1 MAIVDVVAIT
11 RNGTFH
17 DCARLHST
25 MIEAMDI
32 PTASSIHVLV
42 LAAGASKRLGQPKQL
57 VRLDGRPLLHTVV
70 THAVSVA
77 GHAVT
82 VVLGAHAQETAM
94 LLKHSPA
101 SVIINR
107 QWEEGLAASIRCG
120 IAALPPACDAV
131 LIMLAD
137 QVGLTSDD
145 LKRLMS
151 AWKGQDGVIAASLYS
166 GTVGVPAIFPRWC
179 FAELMALRGDRGARA
194 LLLRHTD
201 RLTRVPMPNAAH
213 DLDTPEQLETL
224 RRLRQPRSSGEI
236 RLPRVET

>member
-1 MAIVDVVAIT
+1 
-11 RNGTFH
+11 
-17 DCARLHST
+17 
-25 MIEAMDI
+25 MIGPMDI
-32 PTASSIHVLV
+32 PATSSIHVLV
-42 LAAGASKRLGQPKQL
+42 LAAGASTRLGQPKQL
-57 VRLDGRPLLHTVV
+57 VRLDGRPLLHTMV
-70 THAVSVA
+70 THAVAVA

-82 VVLGAHAQETAM
+82 VVLGAHAQEMAM

-120 IAALPPACDAV
+120 VAALPPACDAV

-137 QVGLTSDD
+137 QVGLTGDD

-151 AWKGQDGVIAASLYS
+151 AWKGQDGVIAAGLYS
-166 GTVGVPAIFPRWC
+166 GGVGVPAIFPRWC
-179 FAELMALRGDRGARA
+179 FPELMALRGDRGART

-213 DLDTPEQLETL
+213 DLDTPQQLETL

-236 RLPRVET
+236 RLPRVES

>member
-1 MAIVDVVAIT
+1 M
-11 RNGTFH
+11 
-17 DCARLHST
+17 
-25 MIEAMDI
+25 
-32 PTASSIHVLV
+32 HVLV
-42 LAAGASKRLGQPKQL
+42 LAAGASTRLGQPKQL
-57 VRLDGRPLLHTVV
+57 VRLDGRPLLHTMV
-70 THAVSVA
+70 THAVAAA

-82 VVLGAHAQETAM
+82 VVLGAHAQELAM

-107 QWEEGLAASIRCG
+107 QWEEGLGASIRCG

-137 QVGLTSDD
+137 QVGLTGDD

-166 GTVGVPAIFPRWC
+166 GTVGVPAIFPHWC
-179 FAELMALRGDRGARA
+179 FAELMALRGDRGARM

-201 RLTRVPMPNAAH
+201 RLTRVPMSNAAH
-213 DLDTPEQLETL
+213 DLDTPEQLANL
-224 RRLRQPRSSGEI
+224 RRVRQPRSSGEI
-236 RLPRVET
+236 RLPRVES